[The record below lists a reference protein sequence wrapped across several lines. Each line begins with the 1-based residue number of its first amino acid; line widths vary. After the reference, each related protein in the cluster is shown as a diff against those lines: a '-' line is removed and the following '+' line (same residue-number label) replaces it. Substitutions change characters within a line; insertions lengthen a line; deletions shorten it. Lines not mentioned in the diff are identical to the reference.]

1 MSIKKNLPTL
11 EQRNAFREFRLAV
24 PITKKECTLML
35 SYLCGHKT
43 RTSVDTRADFVRT
56 LQAKWWDKKVTSTS
70 LPGCVGV
77 VRNLVCVVAK
87 PVALGS
93 EDATHFQA
101 QVVWGEGNGRTIDKA
116 VFAELRLIPD

>member
-1 MSIKKNLPTL
+1 MSVKKNLATL
-11 EQRNAFREFRLAV
+11 DQRNSLAKFGIV
-24 PITKKECTLML
+24 APITKNGCTLML

-56 LQAKWWDKKVTSTS
+56 LQAKWWDKKVTSAC

-101 QVVWGEGNGRTIDKA
+101 QVAWGEGNERTIDQA
-116 VFAELRLIPD
+116 VFDELRLIPD